1 MAAVRRLRG
10 RETHQSGGLSNA
22 QYSLLFSLLQHP
34 ELSSRELADQAD
46 LTAATVTQMLE
57 ALESDGFVARVRSES
72 DRRIVLTSLTRR
84 GQELCGSRRAE
95 MEPRWRAALSSFS
108 DEELLTAARVLEQ
121 LAAFFDEM
129 PARS

>member
-10 RETHQSGGLSNA
+10 RETHQSGCISNA

-34 ELSSRELADQAD
+34 ELSSRELAEQAD

-57 ALESDGFVARVRSES
+57 ALEADGFVTRVRSES
-72 DRRIVLTSLTRR
+72 DRRIVLTSLTKR

-95 MEPRWRAALSSFS
+95 MEPRWQAALGNFS
-108 DEELLTAARVLEQ
+108 DEDLLTAARVLDQ
-121 LAAFFDEM
+121 LAAFFDDM
-129 PARS
+129 PRN